1 MLSQIS
7 SVFAALELV
16 LLSSSTCVQLVPVS
30 SSIYE
35 NDAHSRTWESGKG
48 KKEMSCESQM
58 PGRNG
63 SVFYLLLLG
72 TPAVL
77 PLVSL

>member
-1 MLSQIS
+1 MGFYIVLCFRRSL
-7 SVFAALELV
+7 VFLLLWELV

-48 KKEMSCESQM
+48 KKGMSCCC
-58 PGRNG
+58 
-63 SVFYLLLLG
+63 
-72 TPAVL
+72 
-77 PLVSL
+77 